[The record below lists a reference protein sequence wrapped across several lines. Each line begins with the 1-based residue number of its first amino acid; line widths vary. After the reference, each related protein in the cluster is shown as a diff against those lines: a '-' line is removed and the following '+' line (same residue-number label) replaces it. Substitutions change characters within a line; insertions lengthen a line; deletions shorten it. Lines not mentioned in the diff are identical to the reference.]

1 MLNNNAALQLLNNNY
16 AAVGKGP
23 PKADP
28 GAAEYS

>member
-1 MLNNNAALQLLNNNY
+1 MLNNNAAVQLLNNKLL
-16 AAVGKGP
+16 AEGAS